1 MKVSQANPPQGRFDQ
16 VFQMASEAT
25 GTSFEYLLATAKR
38 ESSLRPEL
46 KAATSS
52 ATGLFQFVEQTW
64 LRMVKEE
71 GGDLGLSS
79 FSDAINVDARGRAT
93 VNDPTLRQQILDL
106 RKDPTLSAVMAGR
119 LTRKNAGELE
129 RTLGRPP
136 TDGELYIAHFMGA
149 TGAGRLIDLARAD
162 PLANAAKAFP
172 KAAEANPTLFFD
184 KTGRARGAAELY
196 TELVARHPD
205 QARQAIAGVT
215 ANPSAEVAAS
225 RVAVAFSALQTET
238 LADARQPIAP
248 GFDGFRAKPRG
259 EPFTAKTAA
268 ADPFRAVMKP
278 PAEAATEPPI
288 ETPAAAAPLAYVATL
303 PTGAS
308 TARPLPAAATSP
320 AGEPTPLAAPEPR
333 RSRLVTDPT
342 SWGGQRPPTA
352 RSMSASPP
360 RSTEVVLP
368 AMPAAPPVAAPAAM
382 PAAPRPNVAAPPA
395 PQAMAAP
402 APSDPPARAT
412 QASTTLAPAVAE
424 PRRPRA
430 PMPAAGILATPSGP
444 AHANRGIA
452 APEAR
457 PLDLTGFLSY
467 RVPREQKDVIP
478 PL

>member
-1 MKVSQANPPQGRFDQ
+1 MKVSQPNAPQGRFDQ

-38 ESSLRPEL
+38 ESSLRPDL

-64 LRMVKEE
+64 LSMVKEE
-71 GGDLGLSS
+71 GGELGLSS
-79 FSDAINVDARGRAT
+79 FADAITVDARGRAT
-93 VNDPTLRQQILDL
+93 VSDPTQRQQILDL

-129 RTLGRPP
+129 KSLGRPP

-149 TGAGRLIDLARAD
+149 TGAGRLIELTRTD

-205 QARQAIAGVT
+205 QVRQVAT
-215 ANPSAEVAAS
+215 SASAAPASEAAAS
-225 RVAVAFSALQTET
+225 RVAVAFSALSDEA
-238 LADARQPIAP
+238 LAANRQPLAP
-248 GFDGFRAKPRG
+248 GFDGFRAKSRG
-259 EPFTAKTAA
+259 EPFTARTAA

-278 PAEAATEPPI
+278 TAEPATEAP
-288 ETPAAAAPLAYVATL
+288 TDVAPLAYVATT
-303 PTGAS
+303 PTGQVA
-308 TARPLPAAATSP
+308 ARPLLPAAPPS
-320 AGEPTPLAAPEPR
+320 AAPAPIPAPEAR
-333 RSRLVTDPT
+333 RSRLVTDPA
-342 SWGGQRPPTA
+342 SWGGTRAPPARAAALASPARPVTAAAVPTAVTPVSTARAEPAPRPVAAAPIEPSASPTSTA
-352 RSMSASPP
+352 RSA
-360 RSTEVVLP
+360 
-368 AMPAAPPVAAPAAM
+368 
-382 PAAPRPNVAAPPA
+382 PA
-395 PQAMAAP
+395 PQAP
-402 APSDPPARAT
+402 AIPEPARPRVSPTAAIVAT
-412 QASTTLAPAVAE
+412 A
-424 PRRPRA
+424 
-430 PMPAAGILATPSGP
+430 SGP

-452 APEAR
+452 GADAR

-467 RVPREQKDVIP
+467 RVPREPKDVIP